1 MIKTAETVTYLHP
14 DKICD
19 QISDAIV
26 DACIKEDPTSRVAVE
41 TLGGHGTIV
50 LIGEVTTKADI
61 NFHDIAAKT
70 YKDLTGKPIGVLS
83 NIAKQAPEIA
93 QGVNKGG
100 AGDQGIMVG
109 YACLENTM
117 NIPQELF
124 LARDLL
130 EPYVADGKSQITIQN
145 GKIAKVVLSV
155 QGETQAYLKSE
166 VDMFLENYP
175 KMEKVDIFCNNT
187 GSFTTG
193 GFDADSGVTGRKIVV
208 DAYGPQV
215 PVGGG
220 AFSGKDP
227 TKVDR
232 SGAYM
237 ARYIALETLKKFG
250 AKGVL
255 VHIAYVIGGVQPVM
269 VQIIADGIP
278 CLVKYD
284 CRPEAII
291 ERFNLR
297 RPIYQ
302 DLAKK
307 GHFGRKELPWEKV

>member
-1 MIKTAETVTYLHP
+1 M
-14 DKICD
+14 
-19 QISDAIV
+19 
-26 DACIKEDPTSRVAVE
+26 DACIAQDPKSRVAVE

-50 LIGEVTTKADI
+50 LIGEVTTKAEV
-61 NFHDIAAKT
+61 NFQEIAQKT
-70 YKDLTGKPIGVLS
+70 YQDLTRKTIGVLS
-83 NIAKQAPEIA
+83 NISKQAPEIA
-93 QGVNKGG
+93 QGVNTGG

-109 YACLENTM
+109 YACRENEKH
-117 NIPQELF
+117 IPQELF
-124 LARDLL
+124 LARDVLDG
-130 EPYVADGKSQITIQN
+130 YVADGKSQITLTD
-145 GKIAKVVLSV
+145 GKISQVVLSV
-155 QGETQAYLKSE
+155 QGETQEYLNTE
-166 VDMFLENYP
+166 VKMFLDHFPHKEN
-175 KMEKVDIFCNNT
+175 VQVFCNNT

-232 SGAYM
+232 SAAYM
-237 ARYIALETLKKFG
+237 ARYIALDTLKKFG
-250 AKGVL
+250 AKEVL
-255 VHIAYVIGGVQPVM
+255 VHIAYVIGGIDPVM
-269 VQIIADGIP
+269 VQIKADGMP
-278 CLVKYD
+278 YYADYD

-302 DLAKK
+302 DLAKN
-307 GHFGRKELPWEKV
+307 GHFGRKELAWEKV

>member
-1 MIKTAETVTYLHP
+1 MIKTAETVTFLHP

-26 DACIKEDPTSRVAVE
+26 DACLAQDPKSRVAVE
-41 TLGGHGTIV
+41 TIGGHGTIV
-50 LIGEVTTKADI
+50 LIGEVTTNADV
-61 NFHDIAAKT
+61 NFGDVAATTYYNLTRKT
-70 YKDLTGKPIGVLS
+70 IGVLS
-83 NIAKQAPEIA
+83 NISKQAPEIA
-93 QGVNKGG
+93 QGVNRGG

-109 YACLENTM
+109 YACTENDAH
-117 NIPQELF
+117 IPQELF
-124 LARDLL
+124 LARDVLDG
-130 EPYVADGKSQITIQN
+130 YVADGKSQITLED
-145 GKIAKVVLSV
+145 GKIDKVVLSV
-155 QGETQAYLKSE
+155 QGESKHYLETE
-166 VDMFLENYP
+166 VKMFLDNYAHKP
-175 KMEKVDIFCNNT
+175 DVEVFCNNT

-237 ARYIALETLKKFG
+237 ARFIALETLKKFG
-250 AKGVL
+250 AKEVIVRIG
-255 VHIAYVIGGVQPVM
+255 YVIGGIEPVM
-269 VQIIADGIP
+269 VQITADGIP
-278 CLVKYD
+278 FHAKYD

-291 ERFNLR
+291 ERFDLR

-302 DLAKK
+302 DLAKY
-307 GHFGRKELPWEKV
+307 GHFGRKELAWEKI